1 MDGLSSYLK
10 SEIENLKSKLNL
22 TNRVRVCPLMLTTPA
37 LTLMGSGEMT
47 PGMARVHRALLARG
61 PQPARPAFVNTPAG
75 FELNHAAISA
85 KAVDYFKEQFDQPL
99 EVASFPKAGRST
111 QEQSAAA
118 MRALRRATYIFSGPG
133 SPTYAVRHWRDTPVF
148 ETIAAMLHAGAAVTF
163 ASAAALA
170 VGRFTLPVYEI
181 YKVGEE
187 PHWIEGLDL
196 LGRFGFDLAVVPHWN
211 NNSGGNH
218 DTSRAYI
225 GAERFDALH
234 AQLPASTVVLGID
247 EYTACTIEFT
257 DERCT
262 VSGAGSVTIL
272 HSDGAAFTFASGE
285 SFSTQLLTH
294 PSAPR
299 AHESAAHDEV
309 IDLFRTALAAS
320 DAAAALSYLHNLM
333 DHLARFPHDAAAQK
347 HTLLLIREM
356 TAELA
361 VWLEAQ
367 HLQPAAPPADDG
379 PWIDL
384 IVSLRSQA
392 RAAKAWALS
401 DAVRNAL
408 AERGITVED
417 GAVGSTWR
425 RS

>member
-1 MDGLSSYLK
+1 MGVNSLAKMNTDNAS
-10 SEIENLKSKLNL
+10 
-22 TNRVRVCPLMLTTPA
+22 PA

-61 PQPARPAFVNTPAG
+61 PQPARPVFVDTPAG
-75 FELNHAAISA
+75 FELNCAGIAA
-85 KAVDYFKEQFDQPL
+85 KAVEYFQEQFDLPL
-99 EVASFPKAGRST
+99 DVASFPNAVRAT
-111 QEQSAAA
+111 QEQAVAA

-133 SPTYAVRHWRDTPVF
+133 SPTYAVRHWRETPVF
-148 ETIAAMLHAGAAVTF
+148 ETVAAMLHAGAAVTF

-196 LGRFGFDLAVVPHWN
+196 LGRYGLDLAVVPHWN
-211 NNSGGNH
+211 NNSGGSH

-225 GAERFDALH
+225 GAERFEHLRAAL
-234 AQLPASTVVLGID
+234 PPSTVVLGID

-257 DERCT
+257 EKRCT
-262 VSGAGSVTIL
+262 VSGAGGVTVL
-272 HSDGAAFTFASGE
+272 HADGASYTFASGE
-285 SFSTQLLTH
+285 SFSTDLLTH
-294 PSAPR
+294 AATAVANDST
-299 AHESAAHDEV
+299 AHDDV
-309 IDLFRTALAAS
+309 IAAFRTVLADR
-320 DAAAALSYLHNLM
+320 DAATALSHLHGLM

-367 HLQPAAPPADDG
+367 QMQPPAPPADDG

-384 IVSLRSQA
+384 IVSLRGQA
-392 RAAKAWALS
+392 RTAKAWAIS

-408 AERGITVED
+408 TERGIVIED
-417 GAVGSTWR
+417 GASGSTWR
-425 RS
+425 RG

>member
-1 MDGLSSYLK
+1 MQIS
-10 SEIENLKSKLNL
+10 
-22 TNRVRVCPLMLTTPA
+22 PA

-61 PQPARPAFVNTPAG
+61 PQPARPAFVDTPAG
-75 FELNHAAISA
+75 FELNCAGIAA
-85 KAVDYFKEQFDQPL
+85 KAVEYFREQFDLPL
-99 EVASFPKAGRST
+99 DVASFPNAARST
-111 QEQSAAA
+111 YEQSADA
-118 MRALRRATYIFSGPG
+118 MRALRRATYIFAGPG
-133 SPTYAVRHWRDTPVF
+133 SPTYAVRHWRETPVF
-148 ETIAAMLHAGAAVTF
+148 ETMAAMLHAGAAVTL

-170 VGRFTLPVYEI
+170 VGRWTLPVYEI

-196 LGRFGFDLAVVPHWN
+196 LGRYGFDLAVVPHWN
-211 NNSGGNH
+211 NNSGGSH
-218 DTSRAYI
+218 DTSRAFV
-225 GAERFDALH
+225 GAERFDALR
-234 AQLPASTVVLGID
+234 AQLPAGTVVLGID
-247 EYTACTIEFT
+247 EYTACTIEFAA
-257 DERCT
+257 ERCS
-262 VSGAGSVTIL
+262 VSGAGTVTVL
-272 HSDGAAFTFASGE
+272 HSDGGSFTFASGE
-285 SFSTQLLTH
+285 SFSTQLLAQ
-294 PSAPR
+294 PSALR
-299 AHESAAHDEV
+299 TFDNAAHDDV
-309 IDLFRTALAAS
+309 LASFRRMLTDG
-320 DAAAALSYLHNLM
+320 DAAAALSYLHGLM

-367 HLQPAAPPADDG
+367 QMQPPAPPADDG

-384 IVSLRSQA
+384 LVSLRGQA

-408 AERGITVED
+408 TERGIAVED
-417 GAVGSTWR
+417 GAAGSTWR